1 MVLQLVLDKLEAVF
15 QFAAFVF
22 VGYFG
27 KSVAHPFH
35 LFGKAKQFIKAAAG
49 FFPNGSLPR
58 KVRVLLQ
65 IPEPAGGMQ
74 LGRTE
79 IRLFHPGNDFHQ
91 SRFASPIG
99 SNQRNAFAG
108 ADVEGH
114 SIQDRIGT
122 KVLSNVLNGQQDHG
136 RAGDE
141 GGIDVTPDCTKSYA
155 NRNGTKIRP
164 MKALRAC
171 QQPIGPFI
179 IAGMLHLQTPSPGRW
194 LNQVSDNIEELLIDH
209 AHCEKKAAG
218 TAMNLLFAYVDNVEL
233 CREMTEIVQEELSHF
248 HMVLDILQAR
258 GMRFRK
264 IRPSNYGP
272 KLSQLIDK
280 QEPRRAVDRLLV
292 AALIE
297 ARSCERFSILRDHLP
312 DAKLAEFYGSLFES
326 EARHFA
332 TYVRLAKGFAAENV
346 VEKRLDELAAQE
358 AVIIN
363 EGDDVPRVHS

>member
-1 MVLQLVLDKLEAVF
+1 MLQLVLDELKTVF
-15 QFAAFVF
+15 QLAAFVF
-22 VGYFG
+22 VGHFRQG
-27 KSVAHPFH
+27 MANAFH
-35 LFGKAKQFIKAAAG
+35 LFGKAEQFIQATAS
-49 FFPNGSLPR
+49 FFPNGSLPGE
-58 KVRVLLQ
+58 VGVLLQ
-65 IPEPAGGMQ
+65 IAQAAGGVK
-74 LGRTE
+74 LCKAE
-79 IRLFHPGNDFHQ
+79 VWLFHPGNDFHQ
-91 SRFASPIG
+91 GRFACPVG
-99 SNQRNAFAG
+99 SDQRNSLSG

-155 NRNGTKIRP
+155 NRNGTKICLLQ
-164 MKALRAC
+164 ALRAC
-171 QQPIGPFI
+171 QQLIDPFI

-194 LNQVSDNIEELLIDH
+194 LTQVSDNIEELLIDH

-272 KLSQLIDK
+272 KLSLLIDK

-312 DAKLAEFYGSLFES
+312 DSELATFYGSLFES

-332 TYVRLAKGFAAENV
+332 TYVRLAKGFAPENV

-358 AVIIN
+358 AVIVN